1 MPLCARFPPWEER
14 PWNEFSR
21 DTRADRAGP
30 ILQESMGRKC
40 WISLRGWEISGALW
54 RAAVNRRVSYGLH
67 FRKMMIARRRI
78 APGRIAVLIAA
89 FFLLL
94 TSGEAWSAKLYV
106 VYASIGGTQAIG
118 WIAKEAKLFSKH
130 GLDVDLLFTGGGRA
144 ITSLLG
150 GDTPI
155 VTVGGPSAV
164 AARLGGSDVTIVA
177 HIFDTI
183 LYSLMVRPEIR
194 TFADLKGK
202 KLGASRFGSATDF
215 ALRYLLQKRGF
226 DPAKDMVIFQIG
238 GQAETLAALK
248 AGSIQ
253 AGVIASPATQEAKR
267 LGMKELINMATL
279 GVPYPQTTI
288 VTTERF
294 LRTNRET
301 VMRFTRAYVE
311 GIRRFLDDRE
321 FSIGVIAK
329 YTKVQSRP
337 ALEATYDDYAPYVK
351 KVPAP
356 APGSIKTVLD
366 QLSATDPRARGA
378 QPQDFIDGSVVAE
391 LERDQ

>member
-1 MPLCARFPPWEER
+1 
-14 PWNEFSR
+14 
-21 DTRADRAGP
+21 
-30 ILQESMGRKC
+30 
-40 WISLRGWEISGALW
+40 
-54 RAAVNRRVSYGLH
+54 
-67 FRKMMIARRRI
+67 MMIARREI
-78 APGRIAVLIAA
+78 ALLRTPPGRGAVFFVA
-89 FFLLL
+89 FFLFL
-94 TSGEAWSAKLYV
+94 TSRDAWSAKLYV
-106 VYASIGGTQAIG
+106 VYASIGGTQAVG
-118 WIAKEAKLFSKH
+118 WISKEAGLFSKY

-164 AARLGGSDVTIVA
+164 AARLGGGDVTIVA

-183 LYSLMVRPEIR
+183 LYSLMVRPEVR
-194 TFADLKGK
+194 SFADLKGR

-215 ALRYLLQKRGF
+215 ALRYLLQKKGF

-238 GQAETLAALK
+238 GQAETLAALR

-301 VMRFTRAYVE
+301 VLRFTRAYVE
-311 GIRRFLDDRE
+311 GIRRFLNDRE

-329 YTKVQSRP
+329 YTKVQNRP
-337 ALEATYDDYAPYVK
+337 TLEATYDDYAPYVK
-351 KVPAP
+351 KIPAP
-356 APGSIKTVLD
+356 APDSIKTVLE
-366 QLSATDPRARGA
+366 QLSATDPRARGV
-378 QPQDFIDGSVVAE
+378 QPQDFIDGSVVSE
-391 LERDQ
+391 LRREGFFEKIWR